1 MPTPPLPA
9 LDPYILDSLMPDLCG
24 HDKRPG
30 AFIVY
35 LALWRLS
42 SPDPARG
49 VRIPHARLADA
60 TGLSRSTVQHAL
72 AHLAKRQLISTRRA
86 PPPAVPLHTVLRPWA
101 RRRAIL

>member
-1 MPTPPLPA
+1 MPTPAPAALPT
-9 LDPYILDSLMPDLCG
+9 LDPYILDTLMPDLCG

-42 SPDPARG
+42 ADDATKG
-49 VRIPHARLADA
+49 IRIPLAQLAGA

-72 AHLAKRQLISTRRA
+72 NHLAKRQLISTRRA
-86 PPPAVPLHTVLRPWA
+86 SPTAVPLHSVLRPWA
-101 RRRAIL
+101 RRR